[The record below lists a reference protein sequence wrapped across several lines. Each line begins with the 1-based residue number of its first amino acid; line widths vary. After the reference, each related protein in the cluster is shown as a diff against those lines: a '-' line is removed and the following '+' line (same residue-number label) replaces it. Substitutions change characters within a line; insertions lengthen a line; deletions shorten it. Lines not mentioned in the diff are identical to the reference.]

1 MKQWKKKILFLAPH
15 LSTGGMPAFLLKRI
29 EALRQVYE
37 IFVVEHRNFSN
48 EYVVQ
53 KNKIRE
59 LVDHFYTL
67 KGDDPRELQKL
78 ITSNRIDIVHIDE
91 MAESLGDKELVDALY
106 CNCRNYRIVETCH
119 NVSFSP
125 ESEKKY
131 HDLLAFHFG
140 LNIRVSACTTNEI
153 KESAKEVD
161 RRKIGFKINRN

>member
-1 MKQWKKKILFLAPH
+1 
-15 LSTGGMPAFLLKRI
+15 MPAFLLKRI

-67 KGDDPRELQKL
+67 EEGNKNQLQHI
-78 ITSNRIDIVHIDE
+78 ITSNRIDVVHIDE

-106 CNCRNYRIVETCH
+106 CNCRNYRIVET
-119 NVSFSP
+119 
-125 ESEKKY
+125 
-131 HDLLAFHFG
+131 L
-140 LNIRVSACTTNEI
+140 
-153 KESAKEVD
+153 
-161 RRKIGFKINRN
+161 